1 VTPPRS
7 SRRAETTLQT
17 NRVVSRH
24 SQQPTAPDDVD
35 IEGYLRSVTQYP
47 PQVFSGVLI
56 DGGST
61 GSVAPLSQLMAYR
74 QFSGFPAP
82 IRRTQT
88 TVLRSMHG
96 ASQIIGAVDIRFP
109 VGEHFFEFTARV
121 VLTDAPLLLGL
132 REMNKL
138 GIDCLN
144 TVGRLWHR
152 SSGQMWPL
160 VLDRGHLWYRWEPTE
175 EILWTRRELTL
186 LHKRFGHPAAQRLA
200 AFIRRARPGEWDEKL
215 TRWLATIA
223 AYCRTC
229 QHHAPA
235 PHSLKVSFS
244 IPAGVIFNAEVI
256 ADVSYLDSRPVL
268 TLVDRDTRYAAAK
281 FLTSTTAEALW
292 EQLQLMWTTTYIGAP
307 DILKVDRGSNFQ
319 SAYFQTSLAAV
330 GIRSHAAGVE
340 AAHQLGTGE
349 RFHGT
354 LKRLYSKV
362 RADHPNM
369 SQALSLAYA
378 TKGYNDTQGPDGLVP
393 TLLVYGSFPKLPY
406 PSSHE
411 AAQPL
416 EKRMAALATAREEY
430 ERIVTAAVLAR
441 ATKPNTKTPAMRF
454 DFRPGDKVLVWRKR
468 PQRWNGP
475 YRCAW
480 DDGVHIHVQEQRD
493 ITPYARECVRGYAPG
508 LERFVSEASDE
519 ETPARG
525 QAEAGAELDGAMQ
538 EPAERAAKSSSQP
551 RDADFG
557 AEDAVHDSAE
567 GDFRGRENLSVPN
580 GQDQRARANLETA
593 RTAAPPAAAQTAS
606 GESANAAPDS
616 GPTAKFPQSPVLG
629 LTEIRGLDVFASE
642 VVTKKHP
649 RWGDFT
655 EARQAEVTGLERN
668 RTYDEV
674 RVPVDKRA
682 GLRIFPSRF
691 VDTIKN
697 VGTPEEA
704 LKSRIVVQATAARD
718 PDKGEI
724 FTFSPTARRESFRT
738 VVALAATLHLQL
750 YTRDVSQAYVSS
762 DTTLSRTVFV
772 IPPKAL
778 RRDHTTLWRLRKGL
792 YGLPESGLLW
802 YEKYRSYHTSQLRMN
817 VDAADPCL
825 YSRHTHDGRIDGM
838 IVTQVD
844 DSLQAGRE
852 SFMADEMRE
861 SSTFLSKGRFT
872 VKASG
877 TNFNGVTIVS
887 TPTGFNV
894 HQHQYIEQMP
904 VGPCP
909 RNARDFATLRGM
921 ASYATANTRPDVV
934 CAVNMLSQVTPAAA
948 TEDNFISLDE
958 AVLRLKNT
966 PVSLR
971 YEDLDADSMCLYV
984 YGDASFSN
992 NPDLTSQIGHLCFL
1006 VDKRGRC
1013 CLLSWSS
1020 HKCRRVT
1027 RSVLAAELYALSGA
1041 YDHAFTLRHT
1051 LESLLKRRLAIFLFT
1066 DSRTL
1071 FSSITTLC
1079 KLTEK
1084 RLLIDIAVLRDAYR
1098 TGDLDNLCWVESRYM
1113 LADPMTK
1120 VKGNEYLSEVLTT
1133 FIINHPIGLWVR
1145 KQDVPTPRTSWFD

>member
-1 VTPPRS
+1 
-7 SRRAETTLQT
+7 
-17 NRVVSRH
+17 
-24 SQQPTAPDDVD
+24 
-35 IEGYLRSVTQYP
+35 
-47 PQVFSGVLI
+47 
-56 DGGST
+56 
-61 GSVAPLSQLMAYR
+61 
-74 QFSGFPAP
+74 
-82 IRRTQT
+82 
-88 TVLRSMHG
+88 
-96 ASQIIGAVDIRFP
+96 
-109 VGEHFFEFTARV
+109 
-121 VLTDAPLLLGL
+121 
-132 REMNKL
+132 
-138 GIDCLN
+138 
-144 TVGRLWHR
+144 
-152 SSGQMWPL
+152 
-160 VLDRGHLWYRWEPTE
+160 
-175 EILWTRRELTL
+175 
-186 LHKRFGHPAAQRLA
+186 
-200 AFIRRARPGEWDEKL
+200 
-215 TRWLATIA
+215 
-223 AYCRTC
+223 
-229 QHHAPA
+229 
-235 PHSLKVSFS
+235 
-244 IPAGVIFNAEVI
+244 
-256 ADVSYLDSRPVL
+256 
-268 TLVDRDTRYAAAK
+268 
-281 FLTSTTAEALW
+281 
-292 EQLQLMWTTTYIGAP
+292 
-307 DILKVDRGSNFQ
+307 
-319 SAYFQTSLAAV
+319 
-330 GIRSHAAGVE
+330 
-340 AAHQLGTGE
+340 
-349 RFHGT
+349 
-354 LKRLYSKV
+354 
-362 RADHPNM
+362 
-369 SQALSLAYA
+369 
-378 TKGYNDTQGPDGLVP
+378 
-393 TLLVYGSFPKLPY
+393 
-406 PSSHE
+406 
-411 AAQPL
+411 
-416 EKRMAALATAREEY
+416 
-430 ERIVTAAVLAR
+430 
-441 ATKPNTKTPAMRF
+441 
-454 DFRPGDKVLVWRKR
+454 
-468 PQRWNGP
+468 
-475 YRCAW
+475 
-480 DDGVHIHVQEQRD
+480 
-493 ITPYARECVRGYAPG
+493 
-508 LERFVSEASDE
+508 
-519 ETPARG
+519 
-525 QAEAGAELDGAMQ
+525 MQ

-567 GDFRGRENLSVPN
+567 GDFRGRENLSVSN

-971 YEDLDADSMCLYV
+971 YEELDADVPVCLRRRQLLQQPRPHQPDRTPLLLGRQEGTMLSV
-984 YGDASFSN
+984 VVEFPQVPPRDSVSPRRRAVRSERGLRPRIHTATHTGESSQAS
-992 NPDLTSQIGHLCFL
+992 PRHLPFHRQPNALL
-1006 VDKRGRC
+1006 VHNDIVQVDREKVTHR
-1013 CLLSWSS
+1013 
-1020 HKCRRVT
+1020 HRRP
-1027 RSVLAAELYALSGA
+1027 A
-1041 YDHAFTLRHT
+1041 
-1051 LESLLKRRLAIFLFT
+1051 RRLPNG
-1066 DSRTL
+1066 RP
-1071 FSSITTLC
+1071 
-1079 KLTEK
+1079 
-1084 RLLIDIAVLRDAYR
+1084 RQPVL
-1098 TGDLDNLCWVESRYM
+1098 G
-1113 LADPMTK
+1113 
-1120 VKGNEYLSEVLTT
+1120 
-1133 FIINHPIGLWVR
+1133 
-1145 KQDVPTPRTSWFD
+1145 